1 MDHRAMIKREVRE
14 IEKESLEAH
23 VELCAERYDRTM
35 ERMETL
41 DERLTGVETV
51 LKEIKA
57 MLAQKE
63 TEGYRRLISIGV
75 TVIGTLATTM
85 LGLLIYVAKHSG
97 VN

>member
-1 MDHRAMIKREVRE
+1 MAKRKEAAD

-35 ERMETL
+35 ERMEHIE
-41 DERLTGVETV
+41 DRLTQVETV
-51 LKEIKA
+51 LQEIKA

-63 TEGYRRLISIGV
+63 TDSYRKLISIGI

-85 LGLLIYVAKHSG
+85 LGLLIYIAKLGH
-97 VN
+97 